1 MDIGKLILIK
11 YIFFPDNNRKNMV
24 HRKHKKKSPL
34 GLVIMTI
41 IVLIALIAFM
51 VFGPSTSAVAQERP
65 TPEQATIVKDGMV
78 APDFEVTMFD
88 GSIVKYADL
97 KGKVVLLNFWATWC
111 PPCRAELA
119 RVEKDIIERFKGED
133 FVFLPVSRGEKH
145 ETVAAFREK
154 MGYTFPMGLDTDNTI
169 YKKYAQTYIP
179 RNFLIG
185 KDGKV
190 VKASVGYDETEF
202 AELVNLIDKEIK
214 K

>member
-1 MDIGKLILIK
+1 MAVLA
-11 YIFFPDNNRKNMV
+11 
-24 HRKHKKKSPL
+24 
-34 GLVIMTI
+34 
-41 IVLIALIAFM
+41 IVLCAALL
-51 VFGPSTSAVAQERP
+51 FGGSFKAKAQDGRP
-65 TPEQATIVKDGMV
+65 TPEQATLVKDGQK
-78 APDFEVTMFD
+78 APLFEVQMFD
-88 GSIVKYADL
+88 GSTVKLADL

-119 RVEKDIIERFKGED
+119 RVEKDIIEKFKGQP
-133 FVFLPVSRGEKH
+133 FVFIPISRGEKR

-190 VKASVGYDETEF
+190 VKASVGYDEAEF
-202 AELVNLIDKEIK
+202 AELVKLIEKEIK